1 MALLWTTLH
10 EYYEV
15 QDSSAQLSNEIQP
28 TRQDGLWSWSM
39 VHMITGFNWIMTT
52 EFNPKSKQNYPQ
64 NQDPSWLKRH
74 SLRVR
79 RAASTTQNSNH
90 NIVSQNV
97 KARGDLKAYLVLK
110 KKGLAKSCNQNR
122 T

>member
-28 TRQDGLWSWSM
+28 TRQDD
-39 VHMITGFNWIMTT
+39 MITGFNWIMTT

-64 NQDPSWLKRH
+64 NQDPSWLKRQ

-79 RAASTTQNSNH
+79 RAASTTQNRNH